1 MPQNNPGHFFITLVN
16 APQADKP
23 VSGIRESY
31 RLAEHRGLN
40 REVEEDEREGY
51 ITGGDTA
58 DSTSPF

>member
-1 MPQNNPGHFFITLVN
+1 MPQNNPNFFITLVN

-23 VSGIRESY
+23 VSGIRESH
-31 RLAEHRGLN
+31 RFAEHRGLN

>member
-1 MPQNNPGHFFITLVN
+1 MPQNNPNFFITLVN
-16 APQADKP
+16 APQVDKP
-23 VSGIRESY
+23 VSGIRERH
-31 RLAEHRGLN
+31 RLTQHRGLN